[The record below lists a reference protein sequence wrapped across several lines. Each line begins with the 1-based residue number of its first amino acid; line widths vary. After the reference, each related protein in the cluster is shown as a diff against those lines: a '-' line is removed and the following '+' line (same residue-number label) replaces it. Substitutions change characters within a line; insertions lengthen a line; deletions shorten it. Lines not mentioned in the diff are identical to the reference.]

1 MSAPNTYVLINVSQ
15 EGVLDFFL
23 LFIEKTK
30 RALFIYTIMH
40 THHTMLYFLCEHA
53 PSSLLPLNATPVSR
67 SRWEAAFNQESC
79 EIQ

>member
-15 EGVLDFFL
+15 EGVLDLFL

-53 PSSLLPLNATPVSR
+53 PSSLPPPQRHTCQSQSVGSR
-67 SRWEAAFNQESC
+67 F
-79 EIQ
+79 